1 MHTIGFDP
9 GMMIDDDD
17 DDDESLA
24 SIILL
29 DGTGMDEETTSSPLG
44 TFLDNSNLNS
54 LLKAI
59 GNNDW

>member
-1 MHTIGFDP
+1 
-9 GMMIDDDD
+9 MMIDDDD

-29 DGTGMDEETTSSPLG
+29 DGTGMDEETTGSPLG
-44 TFLDNSNLNS
+44 TFLDNSNSNS

>member
-1 MHTIGFDP
+1 LHTIGFDP

-17 DDDESLA
+17 DDVSRA

-29 DGTGMDEETTSSPLG
+29 DGTGMDEETTGSPLG
-44 TFLDNSNLNS
+44 TFLDNSNSNS

-59 GNNDW
+59 GNSDW